1 MRYAHVIVVLVD
13 SLGALR
19 EMDLDLLQEISQEG
33 RALILGVNK
42 WDMVEKQYQPKILKF
57 LNR

>member
-1 MRYAHVIVVLVD
+1 MRYAHVIVVLID

-19 EMDLDLLQEISQEG
+19 EMDLDLLQEISKEG

-42 WDMVEKQYQPKILKF
+42 WDMVE
-57 LNR
+57 N